1 MGGEIGYGNRV
12 GSRTGAR
19 FERMGV
25 TWSSENMTAEKSVI
39 FVLAFTR

>member
-19 FERMGV
+19 FERMGG
-25 TWSSENMTAEKSVI
+25 TWSSENMTAEKSMI